1 MDCAVRVWPAWTLTP
16 TTSAAWELAA
26 FLAASSWL
34 AGRPTT
40 ATSVRLWEGGWA
52 GQSLVA

>member
-52 GQSLVA
+52 GQPLVA